1 MVTSTKCSSRC
12 TGDMAI
18 GIQGDDTAGSKIK
31 YKNQRKTQ
39 DFLTSRDKYRCLSTS
54 RSMIRPMNLQS
65 FGEAEPPGL
74 VMQREL
80 ETLGR
85 GTTSQDSYVTRK
97 AADVAV

>member
-1 MVTSTKCSSRC
+1 MTLNFSLVSVCFDHWAMVTSTKCSSRC

-65 FGEAEPPGL
+65 FGEAEPL
-74 VMQREL
+74 A
-80 ETLGR
+80 
-85 GTTSQDSYVTRK
+85 S
-97 AADVAV
+97 